1 MERLYKCKN
10 GVEEKTRFVVGSN
23 AETRPHWR
31 KAKSS
36 KEKREE
42 NQRQAARELGRILN
56 CNASP
61 EGWWVK
67 LDFDSASWDKLFSC
81 MDPDQILRES
91 KRQGVLFLRRLKRRA
106 GSDVKCAY
114 IASDM
119 DGKTKEP
126 VRIHMHLVIMGA
138 EEQDIRDCWNY
149 GACTDVRH
157 LYNQEDYAPMAAYMV
172 DQVRSLEN
180 FKKYTCTK
188 NMEKPEVFDRVVKGD
203 PEEEIRVQTG
213 AKVLDRVPP
222 KAGSVTQYVRY
233 KRRPRAPKRG
243 GHKEDGLPRPDGLA
257 MTEDGGQKK
266 GGGGFE
272 FSQASWG

>member
-23 AETRPHWR
+23 AEARPHWR

-36 KEKREE
+36 TEKREE

-61 EGWWVK
+61 DGWWVK
-67 LDFDSASWDKLFSC
+67 LDFDPASWDKLFTG
-81 MDPDQILRES
+81 MDPDQILREA
-91 KRQGVLFLRRLKRRA
+91 KRQGSLFLRRLKRRA
-106 GSDVKCAY
+106 GPDIKCAY

-126 VRIHMHLVIMGA
+126 VRIHLHLVIMGA
-138 EEQDIRDCWNY
+138 EEQDIRDCWHY
-149 GACTDVRH
+149 GECTDVKH
-157 LYNQEDYAPMAAYMV
+157 LYNQEDYAPLAAYMV
-172 DQVRSLEN
+172 DQVRSLPN
-180 FKKYTCTK
+180 YKKYVCTQ
-188 NMEKPEVFDRVVKGD
+188 NMEKPEIFDRVVKGD

-213 AKVLDRVPP
+213 AKVLDRTPP
-222 KAGSVTQYVRY
+222 KAGSLVQYVRY
-233 KRRPRAPKRG
+233 KRRPRQPKRG
-243 GHKEDGLPRPDGLA
+243 GRKETGSPV
-257 MTEDGGQKK
+257 TEDSGQEK

-272 FSQASWG
+272 FSAISWH